1 MNLLSALLSQ
11 PQAHMLLAPLG
22 QGSLSQTKRE
32 RALTLES
39 SAGGLASH
47 EEGRTGRRPQ
57 VMPPPPPTP
66 HRAPPSPPQPRS
78 FATSRSLASCLR
90 GLAAKH
96 TQGTG
101 KAGRAPWKPAPSST
115 QALCG
120 APAGQVR
127 PGTGVVAEQWPLK
140 DGSPSN
146 TQGLPCD
153 LIWTKK
159 SLCRGSPIT

>member
-1 MNLLSALLSQ
+1 MRKE
-11 PQAHMLLAPLG
+11 G
-22 QGSLSQTKRE
+22 Q
-32 RALTLES
+32 
-39 SAGGLASH
+39 
-47 EEGRTGRRPQ
+47 RPQ

-66 HRAPPSPPQPRS
+66 SPGTPPTLPLS
-78 FATSRSLASCLR
+78 FAASRSLASCLK

-101 KAGRAPWKPAPSST
+101 KAGRALWKPAPSST

-127 PGTGVVAEQWPLK
+127 PGTGVVAERWPLK
-140 DGSPSN
+140 DGSTSN

-153 LIWTKK
+153 LI
-159 SLCRGSPIT
+159 